1 MPFESVLNDVVPSNS
16 VLDDVVQTDSVLE
29 DVVPSDAVLDAAVQN
44 EADADAVPE
53 LNLSS
58 EEVSSEDEERLVWP
72 RPRMTDSNKT
82 KSMRVLSG
90 VPTQSSGT
98 KKRKSRA

>member
-1 MPFESVLNDVVPSNS
+1 MPSESVLNDVVPSNS
-16 VLDDVVQTDSVLE
+16 VLDDVV
-29 DVVPSDAVLDAAVQN
+29 PSDSVLDAAVQN
-44 EADADAVPE
+44 KAEAVSE

-72 RPRMTDSNKT
+72 RPRMTDSKKT

-90 VPTQSSGT
+90 VPGT